1 MFYKYE
7 DCSGL
12 ESSTYVLKV
21 YYQDQEGIISYP
33 LEMLVTK
40 SMCDVLVCDPQSGLY
55 KGTAQDTKSLP
66 SQTSLDKESQIF
78 YI

>member
-7 DCSGL
+7 DRSGL

-33 LEMLVTK
+33 LEMLVTRA
-40 SMCDVLVCDPQSGLY
+40 MCDV
-55 KGTAQDTKSLP
+55 
-66 SQTSLDKESQIF
+66 
-78 YI
+78 